1 MNTRKWLARLG
12 PKTPQLTRIMHG
24 SGGYSDLDSLSPQDI
39 AAALGFI
46 KTRPGRDLYEFLW
59 VPNACKDP
67 VKRNALTVSFAS
79 ALREEQNRRIH
90 KGERKFP
97 DPPAKL
103 CLTPDGKNAIFR
115 FALKVAACCLGE
127 LTNRNDCPTCKG
139 FGQVVSKDGVGVVF
153 AECVGCYGCGTVAF
167 SQAHRAKLLNIRKET
182 YVDNVDEAYRWL
194 LGYMRHQEMDA
205 AEEHWRALQ

>member
-24 SGGYSDLDSLSPQDI
+24 SGGYSDSDSLTPQDI

-46 KTRPGRDLYEFLW
+46 KTQPGRDLYEFLW
-59 VPNACKDP
+59 VPNASKNAM
-67 VKRNALTVSFAS
+67 KRNALTVAFAS
-79 ALREEQNRRIH
+79 ALREEQNRRIR

-103 CLTPDGKNAIFR
+103 CLSPDGKNTIFR
-115 FALKVAACCLGE
+115 FALKLAACCLNE
-127 LTNRNDCPTCKG
+127 LTNRNDCPACKG
-139 FGQVVSKDGVGVVF
+139 FGQVVLKDGVGINF
-153 AECVGCYGCGTVAF
+153 ADCLDCYGHGTVAF
-167 SQAHRAKLLNIRKET
+167 SQSHRAKLLNIRKET
-182 YVDNVDEAYRWL
+182 YASNVEEAYRWL

-205 AEEHWRALQ
+205 ANEHWRAMQ